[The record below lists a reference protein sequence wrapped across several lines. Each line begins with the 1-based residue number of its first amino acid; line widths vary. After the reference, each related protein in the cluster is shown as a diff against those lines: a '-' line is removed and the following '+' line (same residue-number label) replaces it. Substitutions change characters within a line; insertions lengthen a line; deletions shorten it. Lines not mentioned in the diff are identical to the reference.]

1 MCQIHVRAKILFNLV
16 MALFTVLNF
25 QLILNKFSP
34 PGNPHPQHCEPGPVA
49 KEHTSWYNYVN
60 KSSIHLQLILPEEWS
75 VSSQLSKLLIKL
87 QLHLEHCLGT
97 RGEKARLQNPPNCVN
112 KEKTECARAFLR
124 PFWFWMGISKV
135 TRWNG
140 LEILVPKHLWK
151 SKIGPLQQI
160 LDTKRYVSFFLGHP
174 VYWNFYID
182 INEVGRGIEV
192 HNFCALLCIYTFVF
206 CADIFYF
213 FTNTISQIKGI
224 WLHRFFVP

>member
-1 MCQIHVRAKILFNLV
+1 MVRSTFLAVFKAKVCQIHVRAKILFNLV

-49 KEHTSWYNYVN
+49 KEHTSWYNYVD

-87 QLHLEHCLGT
+87 QLQLEHCLGM

-112 KEKTECARAFLR
+112 KEKTERARAFLR

-174 VYWNFYID
+174 VDLTSDRSYILKKCKIRFNLILHFD
-182 INEVGRGIEV
+182 FGI
-192 HNFCALLCIYTFVF
+192 
-206 CADIFYF
+206 
-213 FTNTISQIKGI
+213 S
-224 WLHRFFVP
+224 

>member
-1 MCQIHVRAKILFNLV
+1 MVQSSFLAVFKAKVCQIHARARILFNLV

-49 KEHTSWYNYVN
+49 KEHTSWYNYVD

-87 QLHLEHCLGT
+87 QLQLEHCLGT

-174 VYWNFYID
+174 VC
-182 INEVGRGIEV
+182 VV
-192 HNFCALLCIYTFVF
+192 
-206 CADIFYF
+206 
-213 FTNTISQIKGI
+213 SQEPSVK
-224 WLHRFFVP
+224 HKSVYMMSTK

>member
-1 MCQIHVRAKILFNLV
+1 

-49 KEHTSWYNYVN
+49 KEHTSWYNYVD

-87 QLHLEHCLGT
+87 QLQLEHCLGT

-174 VYWNFYID
+174 VYNVFTFCVLKAGSAIDVNKFRCRGLPIQIQIGQSTFHRLLLFKALAWLNF
-182 INEVGRGIEV
+182 GRRK
-192 HNFCALLCIYTFVF
+192 N
-206 CADIFYF
+206 D
-213 FTNTISQIKGI
+213 K
-224 WLHRFFVP
+224 

>member
-1 MCQIHVRAKILFNLV
+1 MFGQRYCLILLN
-16 MALFTVLNF
+16 LFTVLNF

-49 KEHTSWYNYVN
+49 KEHTSWYNYVD

-87 QLHLEHCLGT
+87 QLQLEHCLGT

-135 TRWNG
+135 DRWNG
-140 LEILVPKHLWK
+140 LEILVPRHLWK

-174 VYWNFYID
+174 VGANLGC
-182 INEVGRGIEV
+182 NGR
-192 HNFCALLCIYTFVF
+192 
-206 CADIFYF
+206 
-213 FTNTISQIKGI
+213 
-224 WLHRFFVP
+224 P